1 MFSCCC
7 CCCCCW
13 RMTSFLVE
21 FMSGH
26 KTINSIGLAYRTIK
40 IRSFTSEMVKC
51 RYSITWPPLVTHR
64 TRGWKKG
71 TPKFT
76 RTPSLFEQIN
86 QMPRTKCQIRDST
99 RLISLSL
106 PLFSSSMFLCVRVL
120 FYGECVYSNVLWH
133 SLPILNTIWEF
144 ICVCVS
150 VFVLHVDVSYIER
163 WSENKLT
170 IDPFVN

>member
-1 MFSCCC
+1 MFS

-13 RMTSFLVE
+13 RMTSFLVV

-51 RYSITWPPLVTHR
+51 RYSITWPPLVTHW

-76 RTPSLFEQIN
+76 RTPPLFEQIN

-99 RLISLSL
+99 RLISLSPSL
-106 PLFSSSMFLCVRVL
+106 LVFNVSMCESSFLWWMRVFECPLTFITNSQYYMRIHLCMW
-120 FYGECVYSNVLWH
+120 VYLCCMLMSH
-133 SLPILNTIWEF
+133 I
-144 ICVCVS
+144 
-150 VFVLHVDVSYIER
+150 
-163 WSENKLT
+163 
-170 IDPFVN
+170 

>member
-1 MFSCCC
+1 MFFCCC
-7 CCCCCW
+7 CCRCCW
-13 RMTSFLVE
+13 RMTSFLVV

-26 KTINSIGLAYRTIK
+26 TTINSIGLAYRTIK
-40 IRSFTSEMVKC
+40 IRSFTSEMVKR

-99 RLISLSL
+99 RLISLSPSL
-106 PLFSSSMFLCVRVL
+106 LVFNVSMCESV

-144 ICVCVS
+144 ICVCVWVYLCCMLMS
-150 VFVLHVDVSYIER
+150 HI
-163 WSENKLT
+163 
-170 IDPFVN
+170 

>member
-13 RMTSFLVE
+13 RMTSFLVV

-106 PLFSSSMFLCVRVL
+106 SLSSRLQC
-120 FYGECVYSNVLWH
+120 FYV
-133 SLPILNTIWEF
+133 WEF
-144 ICVCVS
+144 FFMVNACIRMSFDIHYQFSILYENSFVCVWVYLYCMLMS
-150 VFVLHVDVSYIER
+150 HI
-163 WSENKLT
+163 
-170 IDPFVN
+170 